1 MPGLGIF
8 YSEEDTEL
16 AGGTFAT
23 NGDGEILTVGTHYT
37 MGNKM
42 IQFAL
47 TQGDANLVTE
57 DYKTISLSLQN
68 NLSKNTDVVF
78 GYSRKGLESTG
89 GSTRNWGIGITHSF

>member
-1 MPGLGIF
+1 
-8 YSEEDTEL
+8 
-16 AGGTFAT
+16 
-23 NGDGEILTVGTHYT
+23 
-37 MGNKM
+37 MGNKV

-47 TQGDANLVTE
+47 TQGDANLAAE

-78 GYSRKGLESTG
+78 GYSRKGLESSG